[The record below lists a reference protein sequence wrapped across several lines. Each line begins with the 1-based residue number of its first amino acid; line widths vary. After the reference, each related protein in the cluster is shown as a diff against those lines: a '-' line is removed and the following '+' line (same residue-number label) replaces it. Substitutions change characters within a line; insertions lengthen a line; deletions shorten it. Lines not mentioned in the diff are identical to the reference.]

1 MTMKKSC
8 SYQPHLIKKLEDKF
22 GELVRDIRKSNLPTA
37 LCPNLMRLENDD
49 ELINTNLQ
57 EQYRSGAGMLLYQIN
72 YTRPDIAN
80 VVREYSKM
88 TDKATSLHS
97 KTLLK
102 LIKYLLDTKNKGSRM
117 NPRINRDKLIEGYSD
132 SDYAGDMDTRRSI
145 ARLVTFLYGLPTLWR
160 SKGQKAVALST
171 TERKYYA
178 MSGLSAEL
186 IYIKQIS
193 EFLNVQVSYPM
204 IVRVGTVEAI
214 FLANNP
220 AFSQWTKHILV
231 RHNFIREHVVN
242 WLIKTIFVKSNLN
255 TADMFTKN
263 LSQELLFRYSTNI
276 MNRMIESEDDTKNK
290 VTHEKEDV
298 KKWTICGYF

>member
-1 MTMKKSC
+1 M
-8 SYQPHLIKKLEDKF
+8 
-22 GELVRDIRKSNLPTA
+22 
-37 LCPNLMRLENDD
+37 
-49 ELINTNLQ
+49 
-57 EQYRSGAGMLLYQIN
+57 
-72 YTRPDIAN
+72 
-80 VVREYSKM
+80 
-88 TDKATSLHS
+88 
-97 KTLLK
+97 
-102 LIKYLLDTKNKGSRM
+102 
-117 NPRINRDKLIEGYSD
+117 
-132 SDYAGDMDTRRSI
+132 
-145 ARLVTFLYGLPTLWR
+145 
-160 SKGQKAVALST
+160 ST
-171 TERKYYA
+171 TESEYYA

-186 IYIKQIS
+186 IYIKHIL

-204 IVRVGTVEAI
+204 IVRVDNVEAI

-220 AFSQWTKHILV
+220 ALSQRTKHILV